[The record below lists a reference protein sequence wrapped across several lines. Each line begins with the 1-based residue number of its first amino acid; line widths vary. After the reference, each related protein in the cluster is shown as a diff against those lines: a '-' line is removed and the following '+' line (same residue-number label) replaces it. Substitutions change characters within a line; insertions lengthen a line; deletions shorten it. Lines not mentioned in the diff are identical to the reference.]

1 MKHLLKILAALL
13 LAAVIIPAC
22 EVENCPPNA
31 LSYAVFVIKDA
42 TGATAAFADTISII
56 GVMED
61 EDGNLVNDT
70 LVNKDVDEST
80 FSLPLSYADQTLFVF
95 VYYDESRDTITVTHR
110 NIPYFFNVD
119 CGSMM
124 YYEVTDVQTTYHQID
139 SIVLVNANI
148 TNNETNNF
156 YVYYP
161 SVAD

>member
-1 MKHLLKILAALL
+1 MRHLLKTLPLL
-13 LAAVIIPAC
+13 LLSALFIPSC

-31 LSYAVFVIKDA
+31 LTYAVFVIKDG

-70 LVNKDVDEST
+70 LVNKDVDESS
-80 FSLPLSYADQTLFVF
+80 FSLPLSYADETRFVF
-95 VYYDESRDTITVTHR
+95 IYYDESTDTITVTHR

-124 YYEVTDVQTTYHQID
+124 YYEVTGVETTFHQID

-148 TNNETNNF
+148 TNNETENF
-156 YVYYP
+156 YIYYP